1 MYAHLV
7 LFTMGPGNRQT
18 AEEMADKFA
27 TIYADCP
34 NCQQVTFLGDDVKGE
49 YGSISTWDSEEA
61 LAAYREQA
69 GPQLEAALQGLVQG
83 PPIIRQFE
91 VYEPKI

>member
-7 LFTMGPGNRQT
+7 LFTMGQGERKT

-34 NCQQVTFLGDDVKGE
+34 NCQQVMFLGDPVKGE
-49 YGSISTWDSEEA
+49 YGSISMWDSEEA
-61 LAAYREQA
+61 LTAYREQSA
-69 GPQLEAALQGLVQG
+69 PQLEAALQGLVQG
-83 PPIIRQFE
+83 PPTIRKFE